1 MIESS
6 ALSTSP
12 WNVDIWKDDSTPFM
26 GFEDL
31 LDPGECSL
39 LLRGDLV
46 DNDEWSPPERPP
58 SIASPGPL
66 DVDICWS
73 DLEDFMKKDTSAN
86 FGLDLDELSL
96 DPTESSEV
104 LSDWSSQS
112 GGAATWE
119 DFEGHRSRQRLRRGL
134 SPAPSDVVQ
143 ASSTKGWA
151 SMSGDEQLRTVEA
164 LTEAI
169 SHHLGLREQLDVI
182 RIIDPM
188 ASIDLSSD
196 REFPVDLR
204 RLDDRKLR
212 EIAEYVRKN
221 TAATQTAQV
230 GNDTKAAGSTSSRRK
245 SRRGGS
251 HHSEHSSSASSMPSA
266 ARKGPRG
273 HWGKANR
280 ERCPDQRGRRKRHR
294 QQQESAVQWQQEK
307 ALRQKLKEKR
317 SGLFRHEEVLTITR
331 TAPAAAAAAA
341 SPSSLLAADED
352 YVDILG

>member
-12 WNVDIWKDDSTPFM
+12 WNADIWKDDSALFM
-26 GFEDL
+26 GFEEL
-31 LDPGECSL
+31 LDTGECL

-46 DNDEWSPPERPP
+46 DNNEWSPPERPP
-58 SIASPGPL
+58 STVSPGPL
-66 DVDICWS
+66 DADFGWS
-73 DLEDFMKKDTSAN
+73 ELEDFMKKDTSTN

-134 SPAPSDVVQ
+134 SPAPSGVVQ
-143 ASSTKGWA
+143 ASCTKSWA

-169 SHHLGLREQLDVI
+169 SHQLGLREQLDVI
-182 RIIDPM
+182 RIIDPT
-188 ASIDLSSD
+188 ASIDLSAD

-221 TAATQTAQV
+221 TAATAQV
-230 GNDTKAAGSTSSRRK
+230 GTDTKATGSTSARRRK
-245 SRRGGS
+245 RSQGRRGVS
-251 HHSEHSSSASSMPSA
+251 CHSVSEHSSSASSTPP
-266 ARKGPRG
+266 ARKEPR
-273 HWGKANR
+273 GKANR

-294 QQQESAVQWQQEK
+294 QQLLQESAIKWQQKTE
-307 ALRQKLKEKR
+307 LQKLKEER
-317 SGLFRHEEVLTITR
+317 SGLFRHEEVLTIT
-331 TAPAAAAAAA
+331 TPAAA
-341 SPSSLLAADED
+341 SCSSLSSLLAADEED
-352 YVDILG
+352 VDILD